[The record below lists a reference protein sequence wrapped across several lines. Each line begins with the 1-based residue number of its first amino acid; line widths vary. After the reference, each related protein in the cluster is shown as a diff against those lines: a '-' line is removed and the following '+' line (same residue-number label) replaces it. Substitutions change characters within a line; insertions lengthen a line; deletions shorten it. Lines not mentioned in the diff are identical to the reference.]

1 MDWRSRLSSFCK
13 HEPSG
18 SYFLIYTRGSFG
30 SPFFLIAMMNTT
42 VQSETEL
49 SSVNSILMA
58 IGQAPITRIYH
69 KDSEDQLS
77 YVNPEVAFV
86 HSLLM
91 EVNIDVQ
98 NEGWVW
104 NRENHYPL
112 TPAADGCIYLPESI
126 LRMDVWENEVYRNSD
141 LVRREGKLYDKMH
154 HTFKFDPL
162 KSIYFNIVWRW
173 EYEELPSVFK
183 RYITLRASGRAATQL
198 ITNPQL
204 VQLLATQE
212 VQARAACME
221 YECNQG
227 DHTFF
232 GTPDGTAY
240 RSYQPYRT
248 LAR

>member
-1 MDWRSRLSSFCK
+1 MPTQVSKLTALLLPVPDLYRPSSEGLFSNC
-13 HEPSG
+13 
-18 SYFLIYTRGSFG
+18 T
-30 SPFFLIAMMNTT
+30 MNTT

-58 IGQAPITRIYH
+58 IGQAPINRICH
-69 KDSEDQLS
+69 KQNGEKV
-77 YVNPEVAFV
+77 YINPEVAFV

-91 EVNIDVQ
+91 EVNADVQ
-98 NEGWVW
+98 NEGWVF
-104 NRENHYPL
+104 NREDHYPL
-112 TPAADGCIYLPESI
+112 TPEADGHIYVPENI
-126 LRMDVWENEVYRNSD
+126 LRMDVYENNVYRTTD
-141 LVRREGKLYDKMH
+141 LVKRNGKLYDKLN
-154 HTFKFDPL
+154 HTFDFDPL
-162 KSIYFNIVWRW
+162 KSIYFDIVWKW

-198 ITNPQL
+198 VTNPQL

-212 VQARAACME
+212 AQARAACME
-221 YECNQG
+221 YECTQG

-232 GTPDGTAY
+232 GTPDGTSY